1 MSTLSLLFNEVL
13 YRPIL
18 NSLVIL
24 QNIIPGHD
32 FGLAII
38 ILTVLIRILLWPLA
52 SQSIRSQKAL
62 QEIQPELNTLKEKY
76 KNNRAEQAR
85 AMMELY
91 KVKKINPASGCLPI
105 LIQLPVLIALYWA
118 FLNGLKSPIGHLLY
132 PFVSFSNHINPMF
145 LGLIDLSQKS
155 AGLAVLAGALQ
166 YWQTKMLMVKKG
178 AAEPPSGKKTKEPT
192 ENFSSMMNKQMLY
205 MMPVL
210 TVFIAYSL
218 PSALALYWAASTA
231 FTIVQ
236 QYFVANPPAGGQ
248 DEPNPLSRII
258 S

>member
-1 MSTLSLLFNEVL
+1 M
-13 YRPIL
+13 
-18 NSLVIL
+18 

-38 ILTVLIRILLWPLA
+38 ILTVLIRLLLWPLA
-52 SQSIRSQKAL
+52 SQSIRSQKAM
-62 QEIQPELNTLKEKY
+62 QEIQPELNALKEKY
-76 KNNRAEQAR
+76 KNNRAEQAK

-91 KVKKINPASGCLPI
+91 KTKKINPASGCLPI

-132 PFVSFSNHINPMF
+132 PFVNFSNHINPMF
-145 LGLIDLSQKS
+145 LGLINLSQKS
-155 AGLAVLAGALQ
+155 AGLAILAGALQ
-166 YWQTKMLMVKKG
+166 YWQTKMLMTKKR
-178 AAEPPSGKKTKEPT
+178 AAEPSD
-192 ENFSSMMNKQMLY
+192 FSSMMNKQMLY

-218 PSALALYWAASTA
+218 PSALALYWVASTA

-236 QYFVANPPAGGQ
+236 QYFIAKN
-248 DEPNPLSRII
+248 
-258 S
+258 